1 MGEGESR
8 FQTQQ
13 VTQLST
19 SLSNMV
25 SINRPLCSTVT
36 ANGID
41 LPSTSQAFISWR
53 GKAPPVD
60 LYTAED
66 VKTTF
71 DDWLMTLEQA
81 AVWNGWS
88 PEESLMQLAGYL
100 RGRAAQ
106 E

>member
-1 MGEGESR
+1 
-8 FQTQQ
+8 
-13 VTQLST
+13 
-19 SLSNMV
+19 
-25 SINRPLCSTVT
+25 
-36 ANGID
+36 
-41 LPSTSQAFISWR
+41 
-53 GKAPPVD
+53 
-60 LYTAED
+60 